1 MKTEIKPNLFD
12 RIVTSVSPDRGL
24 KRLIARQKIA
34 AFDYD
39 GARNTRARGNPP
51 PLQAS
56 ESSRNQMDRI
66 NLMKSARN
74 LANNVGFVKSIVL
87 KLCTYVCGTLR
98 YQSRTGDR
106 GADKIIEAYLEG
118 RFENCDITGRH
129 NLTGMAQL
137 TLSST
142 FLDGDMGFIYVSQ
155 PGGVKLQAIEA
166 DRIGGIYDSMVKD
179 DYFGGI
185 KINSVGMPVS
195 YRVFERSVN
204 GQYQNP
210 RDIPAAAFLHFF
222 DPFRFDQYRGITA
235 FHACANTLLDI
246 YEILDFEKQAVKWAS
261 SMAGVVTNETG
272 SDQSG
277 YSFDET
283 SSDANR
289 NPLRLQSVEA
299 ATVQYLAKGEDI
311 KTFMSDRPSVT
322 FQGFIQALY
331 REVALS
337 LNLPYGFVYDLSN
350 LSGPTARLESAQAQR
365 AFHRWQQ
372 LLEDKMLNKIKNRFL
387 SEGLAAGEIPN
398 IKTWNQGKWM
408 FPAHPTIDVGRESQ
422 ANLAENKQGLKT
434 AADIYAEQGKDWEEE
449 QEQLATEAANL
460 MRLAKEKDVPI
471 DMIQMLTPNGT
482 LPQQQEEQKKE
493 EKE

>member
-1 MKTEIKPNLFD
+1 
-12 RIVTSVSPDRGL
+12 
-24 KRLIARQKIA
+24 
-34 AFDYD
+34 
-39 GARNTRARGNPP
+39 
-51 PLQAS
+51 
-56 ESSRNQMDRI
+56 
-66 NLMKSARN
+66 
-74 LANNVGFVKSIVL
+74 
-87 KLCTYVCGTLR
+87 
-98 YQSRTGDR
+98 
-106 GADKIIEAYLEG
+106 
-118 RFENCDITGRH
+118 
-129 NLTGMAQL
+129 
-137 TLSST
+137 
-142 FLDGDMGFIYVSQ
+142 
-155 PGGVKLQAIEA
+155 
-166 DRIGGIYDSMVKD
+166 
-179 DYFGGI
+179 
-185 KINSVGMPVS
+185 MPVS